1 MSAQEREEKEIFRL
15 ALEKLCHEVCAAD
28 PERIPQI
35 SLEPFGS
42 FQSGFATAGSD
53 MDLVIVVRDNN
64 SSSAC
69 FSLLEDDLPRALEK
83 KLLQTGF
90 GARLLTRTRV
100 PILKV
105 CEKPDGSFLDK
116 LREERWKWDDLPN
129 EKKYPH
135 LHANEGEAEEDVQAE
150 DPNAS
155 IVTVVRRLAPP
166 GWHAMSR
173 KVRQLLRS
181 FAKTALPA
189 TLLFLLRHCLPAWLK
204 IEEYADSV
212 ALLCVGTDRKRP
224 ECFRDGHT
232 RSTRYIARSTSCSGF
247 RRKYER

>member
-1 MSAQEREEKEIFRL
+1 MGAQEREEKEIFRL
-15 ALEKLCHEVCAAD
+15 ALENLCHEVCAAD

-53 MDLVIVVRDNN
+53 MDLVIVVRDDN

-129 EKKYPH
+129 GKKYPH
-135 LHANEGEAEEDVQAE
+135 LHPNDGEAEEDVPAE
-150 DPNAS
+150 DLNAPV
-155 IVTVVRRLAPP
+155 VTVVRRLGRPA
-166 GWHAMSR
+166 WHAMSR
-173 KVRQLLRS
+173 EERQLLGGFTR
-181 FAKTALPA
+181 TALPA
-189 TLLFLLRHCLPAWLK
+189 TLSFLLRHRHPAWLK
-204 IEEYADSV
+204 IKEYADPV
-212 ALLCVGTDRKRP
+212 TLLCVGTDRKLP
-224 ECFRDGHT
+224 ECFRDGHAK
-232 RSTRYIARSTSCSGF
+232 ST
-247 RRKYER
+247 